1 MTLYRLMD
9 RNTIAAFLFIAII
22 LILYP
27 LYLEIIT
34 PEKIKPPG
42 DNIQTSRRYEVLT
55 ENTTEKIKTE
65 NVETRAG
72 RLYTVY
78 DSPAEEKNITINSN
92 LYQAIIS
99 SIGGGSIVSFRLKHH
114 LLKNDSTVNLI
125 DDKNKR
131 SLYLS
136 FVSIDGDPI
145 VLKKPW
151 ETDTSLRKIDVTE
164 KSETIIFQQKVI
176 YNDQNYLIEKRLTF
190 HPNSYSIDMF
200 LNLSELSD
208 IIHLGNYAVTW
219 SGGLPQTENNPKDEL
234 TWFGGY
240 VYQAGKPYA
249 FEKLSSGI
257 KDDPSYWGK
266 VSGNTDWIAVRSKY
280 FVSALIPEDGTGPV
294 EVNLGKARDNQ
305 NVYSYKAHFQAKE
318 PGSRLSLYLGP
329 LEYKRIKDLGVGLS
343 SIMNFGIAPIRPI
356 SKGVLWLLKFLH
368 QFIPNY
374 GLVLVLFSVFVKILV
389 YPLTKKSYQSTK
401 EMQAIQPLV
410 ADLKEKHKKDPTKLN
425 KATMKLYKEHGVNPL
440 GGCLPLLLQMPLLFA
455 LFQVFRS
462 TIELRNAPFIFWIN
476 DLSGPDIVYNLPFSL
491 PIYGDHI
498 AVLPLIMGI
507 TMFLQQKMMP
517 TQASG
522 QQKFMSYF
530 MTGFF
535 ILLFNNFPSGLNL
548 YYTLFNVFTILQQKY
563 LTPSQQ
569 PAK

>member
-1 MTLYRLMD
+1 MD
-9 RNTIAAFLFIAII
+9 RNTITAFLFIAII

-27 LYLEIIT
+27 LYLEFIT
-34 PEKIKPPG
+34 PEKIKTR
-42 DNIQTSRRYEVLT
+42 DREIQTSSQYEIAT
-55 ENTTEKIKTE
+55 EKTTEKIETE
-65 NVETRAG
+65 NAEEMAG
-72 RLYTVY
+72 DRYAVY
-78 DSPAEEKNITINSN
+78 DPPSEEKNITINSN

-99 SIGGGSIVSFRLKHH
+99 TIGGGSIVSFRLKHH

-125 DDKNKR
+125 DDNNKR
-131 SLYLS
+131 NLYLS
-136 FVSIDGDPI
+136 FVSIDGDLI

-151 ETDTSLRKIDVTE
+151 ETDASLKKIDVTE
-164 KSETIIFQQKVI
+164 KSETIVFQQKVV
-176 YNDQNYLIEKRLTF
+176 YNNQNYLIEKSLTF
-190 HPNSYSIDMF
+190 YPNSYIIDMF

-234 TWFGGY
+234 TYFGGY

-257 KDDPSYWGK
+257 KNDPTYWGK

-280 FVSALIPEDGTGPV
+280 FVSALIPETGTGPV
-294 EVNLGKARDNQ
+294 EVNLRKVNDNQ
-305 NVYSYKAHFQAKE
+305 NVYNYKAHFQANE
-318 PGSRLSLYLGP
+318 PGSKLSLYLGP

-343 SIMNFGIAPIRPI
+343 SMMNFGIAPIRPI

-374 GLVLVLFSVFVKILV
+374 GLVLVLFSILVKILV
-389 YPLTKKSYQSTK
+389 YPLTKKSYKSTK

-410 ADLKEKHKKDPTKLN
+410 AELKEKHKKDPTKLN
-425 KATMKLYKEHGVNPL
+425 KATMALYKEHGVNPL

-462 TIELRNAPFIFWIN
+462 TIELRNAPFVFWIN
-476 DLSGPDIVYNLPFSL
+476 DLSSPDIIYHLPFSL
-491 PIYGDHI
+491 PVYGGHI
-498 AVLPLIMGI
+498 AVLPLIMGV

-548 YYTLFNVFTILQQKY
+548 YYTLFNVFTILQQKF

-569 PAK
+569 PAN

>member
-1 MTLYRLMD
+1 MD

-42 DNIQTSRRYEVLT
+42 DNIQTSSRYEILT
-55 ENTTEKIKTE
+55 ENTTEKIETE
-65 NVETRAG
+65 NAEAMAG
-72 RLYTVY
+72 RRYTVY

-99 SIGGGSIVSFRLKHH
+99 SIGGGSIVSFKLKHH

-131 SLYLS
+131 NLYLS

>member
-1 MTLYRLMD
+1 MAGD
-9 RNTIAAFLFIAII
+9 RYA
-22 LILYP
+22 
-27 LYLEIIT
+27 
-34 PEKIKPPG
+34 
-42 DNIQTSRRYEVLT
+42 
-55 ENTTEKIKTE
+55 
-65 NVETRAG
+65 
-72 RLYTVY
+72 VY
-78 DSPAEEKNITINSN
+78 DPPSEEKNITINSN

-99 SIGGGSIVSFRLKHH
+99 TIGGGSIVSFRLKHN

-125 DDKNKR
+125 DDNNKR
-131 SLYLS
+131 NLYLS
-136 FVSIDGDPI
+136 FVSIDGDLI

-151 ETDTSLRKIDVTE
+151 ETDASLKKIDVTE
-164 KSETIIFQQKVI
+164 KSETIVFQQKVV
-176 YNDQNYLIEKRLTF
+176 YNNQNYLIEKSLTF
-190 HPNSYSIDMF
+190 YPNSYIIDMF

-240 VYQAGKPYA
+240 VYQAGKPYT
-249 FEKLSSGI
+249 FEKLSSEI

-280 FVSALIPEDGTGPV
+280 FVSALIPETGTGPV
-294 EVNLGKARDNQ
+294 EVNLGKAGDNQ
-305 NVYSYKAHFQAKE
+305 NVYNYKAYFQANE
-318 PGSRLSLYLGP
+318 PGSKLSLYLGP

-374 GLVLVLFSVFVKILV
+374 GIVLVLFSVFVKILV

-410 ADLKEKHKKDPTKLN
+410 AGLKEKHKKDPTKLN

-462 TIELRNAPFIFWIN
+462 TIELRNAPFVFWIN
-476 DLSGPDIVYNLPFSL
+476 DLSGPDIVYHLPFSL

>member
-1 MTLYRLMD
+1 MD

-34 PEKIKPPG
+34 PEKIKTPG

-65 NVETRAG
+65 NVETGAG

>member
-1 MTLYRLMD
+1 MD
-9 RNTIAAFLFIAII
+9 RNTITAFLFIAII

-27 LYLEIIT
+27 LYLEFIT
-34 PEKIKPPG
+34 PEKIKTPEG
-42 DNIQTSRRYEVLT
+42 NIQTSSQYEVA
-55 ENTTEKIKTE
+55 TEKITEKIETE
-65 NVETRAG
+65 NAKERVDDRYA
-72 RLYTVY
+72 VY
-78 DSPAEEKNITINSN
+78 DLPAKEKNITINSN

-99 SIGGGSIVSFRLKHH
+99 TIGGGSIVSFRLKHH

-131 SLYLS
+131 NLYLS
-136 FVSIDGDPI
+136 FVSIDGDLI

-151 ETDTSLRKIDVTE
+151 EADVSLKKIDVTE
-164 KSETIIFQQKVI
+164 KSETITFQQKVI
-176 YNDQNYLIEKRLTF
+176 YNNQNYLIEKSLTF
-190 HPNSYSIDMF
+190 YPNSYSIDMF

-208 IIHLGNYAVTW
+208 IIHLGSYAVTW
-219 SGGLPQTENNPKDEL
+219 DGGLPQTENNPKDEL
-234 TWFGGY
+234 TYFGGY
-240 VYQAGKPYA
+240 IYQAGKPYA

-257 KDDPSYWGK
+257 KDDPTYWGK

-280 FVSALIPEDGTGPV
+280 FVSALIPETGTGPV
-294 EVNLGKARDNQ
+294 EVNLGKINDNQ
-305 NVYSYKAHFQAKE
+305 NVYNYKAHFQANE

-329 LEYKRIKDLGVGLS
+329 LEYKRIKDLDVGLS
-343 SIMNFGIAPIRPI
+343 SLMNFGIAPIRPI

-374 GLVLVLFSVFVKILV
+374 GVVLVLFSILIKILV
-389 YPLTKKSYQSTK
+389 YPLTKKSSQSTK
-401 EMQAIQPLV
+401 EMQALQPLV
-410 ADLKEKHKKDPTKLN
+410 AELKEKHKKDPTKLN
-425 KATMKLYKEHGVNPL
+425 KATMALYKEHKVNPL

-462 TIELRNAPFIFWIN
+462 TIELRNAPFVLWIN
-476 DLSGPDIVYNLPFSL
+476 DLSSPDIIYHLPFSL
-491 PIYGDHI
+491 PVYGGHI

-522 QQKFMSYF
+522 QQKLMSYF

-548 YYTLFNVFTILQQKY
+548 YYTLFNVFTILQQKF

>member
-1 MTLYRLMD
+1 MD
-9 RNTIAAFLFIAII
+9 RNTITAFLFIAII

-27 LYLEIIT
+27 LYLEFIT
-34 PEKIKPPG
+34 PEKIKTPDG
-42 DNIQTSRRYEVLT
+42 NIQTSSQYEIAT
-55 ENTTEKIKTE
+55 EKTTEKIETE
-65 NVETRAG
+65 NAKERADD
-72 RLYTVY
+72 RYAVY
-78 DSPAEEKNITINSN
+78 DLPSEEKNITINSN
-92 LYQAIIS
+92 LYQATVS
-99 SIGGGSIVSFRLKHH
+99 TLGGGSIVSFRLKHH

-131 SLYLS
+131 NLYLS
-136 FVSIDGDPI
+136 FVSIDGDLI

-151 ETDTSLRKIDVTE
+151 ETDVSLKKIDVTE
-164 KSETIIFQQKVI
+164 KNETITFQQKVV
-176 YNDQNYLIEKRLTF
+176 YNNQNYLIEKSLTF
-190 HPNSYSIDMF
+190 YPNSYSIDLF

-234 TWFGGY
+234 TYFGGY

-257 KDDPSYWGK
+257 KNDPSYWGK
-266 VSGNTDWIAVRSKY
+266 VSGNTDWVAVRSKY
-280 FVSALIPEDGTGPV
+280 FVSALIPETGTGPV
-294 EVNLGKARDNQ
+294 EVNLGKVNDNQ
-305 NVYSYKAHFQAKE
+305 NVYNYKAHFQANE
-318 PGSRLSLYLGP
+318 PGSRLSLYFGP
-329 LEYKRIKDLGVGLS
+329 LEYKRIKDLDVGLS
-343 SIMNFGIAPIRPI
+343 SLMNFGIAPIRPI

-374 GLVLVLFSVFVKILV
+374 GVVLVLFSILIKILV

-410 ADLKEKHKKDPTKLN
+410 AELKEKHKKDPTKLN
-425 KATMKLYKEHGVNPL
+425 KATMALYKEHGVNPL

-462 TIELRNAPFIFWIN
+462 TIELRNAPFVFWIN
-476 DLSGPDIVYNLPFSL
+476 DLSSPDIIYHLPFSL
-491 PIYGDHI
+491 PVYGGHI
-498 AVLPLIMGI
+498 AVLPLVMGV

-548 YYTLFNVFTILQQKY
+548 YYTLFNVFTILQQKF

>member
-1 MTLYRLMD
+1 MD
-9 RNTIAAFLFIAII
+9 RNTITAFLFIAII

-42 DNIQTSRRYEVLT
+42 GNRQTINQNETVT
-55 ENTTEKIKTE
+55 KKTTEKIETE
-65 NVETRAG
+65 NVEAMASR
-72 RLYTVY
+72 RYTVY
-78 DSPAEEKNITINSN
+78 DFPAEEKNITINSN

-99 SIGGGSIVSFRLKHH
+99 TVGGGSIVSFKLKHH
-114 LLKNDSTVNLI
+114 FLKNDSTVNLI

-131 SLYLS
+131 NLYLS

-145 VLKKPW
+145 VLKKAW

-164 KSETIIFQQKVI
+164 KSETIIFQQKII

-240 VYQAGKPYA
+240 VYQAGKPYT

-280 FVSALIPEDGTGPV
+280 FVSALIPETGTGPV
-294 EVNLGKARDNQ
+294 EVNLGKAGDNQ
-305 NVYSYKAHFQAKE
+305 NVYNYKAYFQANE
-318 PGSRLSLYLGP
+318 PGSKLSLYLGP

-374 GLVLVLFSVFVKILV
+374 GIVLVLFSVFVKILV

-410 ADLKEKHKKDPTKLN
+410 AGLKEKHKKDPTKLN

-462 TIELRNAPFIFWIN
+462 TIELRNAPFVFWIN
-476 DLSGPDIVYNLPFSL
+476 DLSGPDIVYHLPFSL

>member
-1 MTLYRLMD
+1 MD
-9 RNTIAAFLFIAII
+9 RNTITAFLFIAII

-27 LYLEIIT
+27 LYLEFIT
-34 PEKIKPPG
+34 PEKIKTR
-42 DNIQTSRRYEVLT
+42 DREIQTISQYEIA
-55 ENTTEKIKTE
+55 TEKITEKIETE
-65 NVETRAG
+65 NAEEMAG
-72 RLYTVY
+72 DPYAVY
-78 DSPAEEKNITINSN
+78 DPPSEEKNITINSN

-99 SIGGGSIVSFRLKHH
+99 TIGGGSIVSFRLKHH

-125 DDKNKR
+125 DDNNKR
-131 SLYLS
+131 NLYLS
-136 FVSIDGDPI
+136 FVSIDGDLI

-151 ETDTSLRKIDVTE
+151 ETDASLKKIDVTE
-164 KSETIIFQQKVI
+164 KSETIVFQQKVV
-176 YNDQNYLIEKRLTF
+176 YNNQNYLIKKSLTF
-190 HPNSYSIDMF
+190 YPNSYIIDMF

-234 TWFGGY
+234 TYFGGY

-257 KDDPSYWGK
+257 KNDPTYWGK

-280 FVSALIPEDGTGPV
+280 FVSALIPETGTGPV
-294 EVNLGKARDNQ
+294 EVNLGKVNDNQ
-305 NVYSYKAHFQAKE
+305 NVYNYKAHFQANE

-343 SIMNFGIAPIRPI
+343 SMMNFGIAPIRPI

-374 GLVLVLFSVFVKILV
+374 GLVLVLFSILVKILV
-389 YPLTKKSYQSTK
+389 YPLTKKSYKSTK

-410 ADLKEKHKKDPTKLN
+410 AELKEKHKKDPTKLN
-425 KATMKLYKEHGVNPL
+425 KATMALYKEHGVNPL

-462 TIELRNAPFIFWIN
+462 TIELRNAPFVFWIN
-476 DLSGPDIVYNLPFSL
+476 DLSSPDIIYHLPFSL
-491 PIYGDHI
+491 PVYGGHI
-498 AVLPLIMGI
+498 AVLPLIMGV

-548 YYTLFNVFTILQQKY
+548 YYTLFNVFTILQQKF

-569 PAK
+569 PAN

>member
-1 MTLYRLMD
+1 MD
-9 RNTIAAFLFIAII
+9 RNTITAFLFIAII

-27 LYLEIIT
+27 LYLEFIT
-34 PEKIKPPG
+34 PEKIKTRDG
-42 DNIQTSRRYEVLT
+42 EIQTISQYEIA
-55 ENTTEKIKTE
+55 TEKITEKIETE
-65 NVETRAG
+65 NAEEMAG
-72 RLYTVY
+72 DRYAVY
-78 DSPAEEKNITINSN
+78 DPPSEEKNITINSN

-99 SIGGGSIVSFRLKHH
+99 TIGGGSIVSFRLKHH

-125 DDKNKR
+125 DDNNKR
-131 SLYLS
+131 NLYLS
-136 FVSIDGDPI
+136 FVSIDGDLI

-151 ETDTSLRKIDVTE
+151 ETDASLKKIDVTE
-164 KSETIIFQQKVI
+164 KSETIVFQQKVV
-176 YNDQNYLIEKRLTF
+176 YNNQNYLIEKSLTF
-190 HPNSYSIDMF
+190 YPNSYIIDMF

-234 TWFGGY
+234 TYFGGY

-257 KDDPSYWGK
+257 KDDPTYWGK

-280 FVSALIPEDGTGPV
+280 FVSALIPETGTGPV
-294 EVNLGKARDNQ
+294 EVNLGKVNDNQ
-305 NVYSYKAHFQAKE
+305 NVYNYKAHFQANE

-343 SIMNFGIAPIRPI
+343 SMMNFGIAPIRPI

-374 GLVLVLFSVFVKILV
+374 GLVLVLFSILVKILV
-389 YPLTKKSYQSTK
+389 YPLTKKSYKSTK

-410 ADLKEKHKKDPTKLN
+410 AELKEKHKKDPTKLN
-425 KATMKLYKEHGVNPL
+425 KATMALYKEHGVNPL

-462 TIELRNAPFIFWIN
+462 TIELRNAPFVFWIN
-476 DLSGPDIVYNLPFSL
+476 DLSSPDIIYHLPFSL
-491 PIYGDHI
+491 PVYGGHI

-548 YYTLFNVFTILQQKY
+548 YYTLFNVFTILQQKF

-569 PAK
+569 PAN

>member
-1 MTLYRLMD
+1 MD

-280 FVSALIPEDGTGPV
+280 FVSALIPEEGTGPV

>member
-1 MTLYRLMD
+1 MD
-9 RNTIAAFLFIAII
+9 RNTITAFLFIAII

-42 DNIQTSRRYEVLT
+42 GNRQTINQNETVT
-55 ENTTEKIKTE
+55 KKTTEKIETE
-65 NVETRAG
+65 NVEAMASLR
-72 RLYTVY
+72 YTVY
-78 DSPAEEKNITINSN
+78 DLPAEEKNITINSN

-99 SIGGGSIVSFRLKHH
+99 TVGGGSIVSFKLKHH
-114 LLKNDSTVNLI
+114 FLKNDSTVNLI

-131 SLYLS
+131 NLYLS

-145 VLKKPW
+145 VLKKAW

-249 FEKLSSGI
+249 FEKLSSEI
-257 KDDPSYWGK
+257 KGDPSYWGK

-280 FVSALIPEDGTGPV
+280 FVSALIPETGTGPV
-294 EVNLGKARDNQ
+294 EVNLGKVGDNQ
-305 NVYSYKAHFQAKE
+305 NVYNYKAHFQANE

-374 GLVLVLFSVFVKILV
+374 GIVLVLFSVFVKILV

-410 ADLKEKHKKDPTKLN
+410 AGLKEKHKKDPTKLN

-462 TIELRNAPFIFWIN
+462 TIELRNAPFVFWIN
-476 DLSGPDIVYNLPFSL
+476 DLSGPDIVYHLPFSL

>member
-1 MTLYRLMD
+1 MD

-65 NVETRAG
+65 NVEAGAG

-257 KDDPSYWGK
+257 KDDPSYWGR

-280 FVSALIPEDGTGPV
+280 FVSALIPETGTGPV
-294 EVNLGKARDNQ
+294 EVNLGKASDNQ
-305 NVYSYKAHFQAKE
+305 NVYNYKAHFQANE

-329 LEYKRIKDLGVGLS
+329 LEYKRIKDLDVGLS

-410 ADLKEKHKKDPTKLN
+410 AELKEKHKKDPTKLN

-462 TIELRNAPFIFWIN
+462 TIELRNAPFVFWIN
-476 DLSGPDIVYNLPFSL
+476 DLSSPDIVYNLPFSL

-569 PAK
+569 PPK

>member
-1 MTLYRLMD
+1 MD
-9 RNTIAAFLFIAII
+9 RNTITAFLFIAII

-27 LYLEIIT
+27 LYLEFIT
-34 PEKIKPPG
+34 PEKIKTRDG
-42 DNIQTSRRYEVLT
+42 EIQTSSQYEIA
-55 ENTTEKIKTE
+55 TEKITEKIETE
-65 NVETRAG
+65 NAEEMAG
-72 RLYTVY
+72 DRYAVY
-78 DSPAEEKNITINSN
+78 DPPSEEKNITINSN

-99 SIGGGSIVSFRLKHH
+99 TIGGGSIVSFRLKHH

-125 DDKNKR
+125 DDNNKR
-131 SLYLS
+131 NLYLS
-136 FVSIDGDPI
+136 FVSIDGDLI

-151 ETDTSLRKIDVTE
+151 ETDASLKKIDVTE
-164 KSETIIFQQKVI
+164 KSETIVFQQKVV
-176 YNDQNYLIEKRLTF
+176 YNNQNYLIEKSLTF
-190 HPNSYSIDMF
+190 YPNSYIIDMF

-234 TWFGGY
+234 TYFGGY

-257 KDDPSYWGK
+257 KDDPTYWGK

-280 FVSALIPEDGTGPV
+280 FVSALIPETGTGPV
-294 EVNLGKARDNQ
+294 EVNLGKVNDNQ
-305 NVYSYKAHFQAKE
+305 NVYNYKAHFQANE

-343 SIMNFGIAPIRPI
+343 SMMNFGIAPIRPI

-374 GLVLVLFSVFVKILV
+374 GLVLVLFSILVKILV
-389 YPLTKKSYQSTK
+389 YPLTKKSYKSTK

-410 ADLKEKHKKDPTKLN
+410 AELKEKHKKDPTKLN
-425 KATMKLYKEHGVNPL
+425 KATMALYKEHGVNPL

-462 TIELRNAPFIFWIN
+462 TIELRNAPFVFWIN
-476 DLSGPDIVYNLPFSL
+476 DLSSPDIIYHLPFSL
-491 PIYGDHI
+491 PVYGGHI
-498 AVLPLIMGI
+498 AVLPLIMGV

-548 YYTLFNVFTILQQKY
+548 YYTLFNVFTILQQKF

-569 PAK
+569 PAN

>member
-1 MTLYRLMD
+1 MD
-9 RNTIAAFLFIAII
+9 RNTITAFLFIAII

-27 LYLEIIT
+27 LYLEFIT
-34 PEKIKPPG
+34 PEKIKTPDG
-42 DNIQTSRRYEVLT
+42 NIQTGSQYEIAT
-55 ENTTEKIKTE
+55 EKTTEKTE
-65 NVETRAG
+65 TEHAEERADD
-72 RLYTVY
+72 RYAVY
-78 DSPAEEKNITINSN
+78 DFPAEEKNITINSN
-92 LYQAIIS
+92 LYQATIS
-99 SIGGGSIVSFRLKHH
+99 TIGGGSIVSFRLKHH

-131 SLYLS
+131 NLYLS
-136 FVSIDGDPI
+136 FVSIDGDLI

-151 ETDTSLRKIDVTE
+151 ETDATLRKIDVTE
-164 KSETIIFQQKVI
+164 KSETIVFQQKVL
-176 YNDQNYLIEKRLTF
+176 YNNQNYLIEKRLTF

-234 TWFGGY
+234 TYFGGY
-240 VYQAGKPYA
+240 IYQAGKPYA

-280 FVSALIPEDGTGPV
+280 FVSALIPETGTGPV
-294 EVNLGKARDNQ
+294 EVNLGKANDNQ
-305 NVYSYKAHFQAKE
+305 NIYNYKAHFQAND
-318 PGSRLSLYLGP
+318 PGSKLSLYLGP

-374 GLVLVLFSVFVKILV
+374 GVVLVLFSILIKTLV

-410 ADLKEKHKKDPTKLN
+410 AELKEKHKKDPTKLN
-425 KATMKLYKEHGVNPL
+425 KATMALYKKHGVNPL

-462 TIELRNAPFIFWIN
+462 TIELRNAPFVFWIN
-476 DLSGPDIVYNLPFSL
+476 DLSSPDIIYHLPFSL
-491 PIYGDHI
+491 PVYGGHI
-498 AVLPLIMGI
+498 AVLPLVMGV

-548 YYTLFNVFTILQQKY
+548 YYTLFNVFTILQQKF
-563 LTPSQQ
+563 LTPPQQ
-569 PAK
+569 PTK

>member
-1 MTLYRLMD
+1 MD
-9 RNTIAAFLFIAII
+9 RNTITAFLFIAII

-27 LYLEIIT
+27 LYLEFIT
-34 PEKIKPPG
+34 PEKIKTRDG
-42 DNIQTSRRYEVLT
+42 EIQTISQYEIA
-55 ENTTEKIKTE
+55 TEKIETE
-65 NVETRAG
+65 NAEEVAG
-72 RLYTVY
+72 DPYAVY
-78 DSPAEEKNITINSN
+78 DPPSEEKNITINSN

-99 SIGGGSIVSFRLKHH
+99 TIGGGSIVSFRLKHH

-125 DDKNKR
+125 DDNNKR
-131 SLYLS
+131 NLYLS
-136 FVSIDGDPI
+136 FVSIDGDLI

-151 ETDTSLRKIDVTE
+151 ETDASLKKIDVTE
-164 KSETIIFQQKVI
+164 KSETIVFQQKVV
-176 YNDQNYLIEKRLTF
+176 YNNQNYLIEKSLTF
-190 HPNSYSIDMF
+190 YPNSYIIDMF

-234 TWFGGY
+234 TYFGGY

-257 KDDPSYWGK
+257 KNDPTYWGK

-280 FVSALIPEDGTGPV
+280 FVSALIPETGTGPV
-294 EVNLGKARDNQ
+294 EVNLGKVNDNQ
-305 NVYSYKAHFQAKE
+305 NVYNYKAHFQANE

-343 SIMNFGIAPIRPI
+343 SMMNFGIAPIRPI

-374 GLVLVLFSVFVKILV
+374 GLVLVLFSILVKILV
-389 YPLTKKSYQSTK
+389 YPLTKKSYKSTK

-410 ADLKEKHKKDPTKLN
+410 AELKEKHKKDPTKLN
-425 KATMKLYKEHGVNPL
+425 KATMALYKEHGVNPL

-462 TIELRNAPFIFWIN
+462 TIELRNAPFVFWIN
-476 DLSGPDIVYNLPFSL
+476 DLSSPDIIYHLPFSL
-491 PIYGDHI
+491 PVYGGHI

-548 YYTLFNVFTILQQKY
+548 YYTLFNVFTILQQKF

-569 PAK
+569 PAN

>member
-1 MTLYRLMD
+1 MD
-9 RNTIAAFLFIAII
+9 RNTITAFLFIAII

-27 LYLEIIT
+27 LYLEFIT
-34 PEKIKPPG
+34 PEKIKTR
-42 DNIQTSRRYEVLT
+42 DREIQTINQYEIA
-55 ENTTEKIKTE
+55 TEKITEKTE
-65 NVETRAG
+65 TENAEEMAG
-72 RLYTVY
+72 DPYAVY
-78 DSPAEEKNITINSN
+78 DPPSEEKNITINSN
-92 LYQAIIS
+92 LYQALIS
-99 SIGGGSIVSFRLKHH
+99 NIGGGSIVSFRLKHH

-125 DDKNKR
+125 DDNNKR
-131 SLYLS
+131 NLYLS
-136 FVSIDGDPI
+136 FVSIDGDLI

-151 ETDTSLRKIDVTE
+151 ETDASLKKIDVTE
-164 KSETIIFQQKVI
+164 KSETIVFQQKVV
-176 YNDQNYLIEKRLTF
+176 YNNQNYLIKKSLTF
-190 HPNSYSIDMF
+190 YPNSYIIDMF

-234 TWFGGY
+234 TYFGGY

-257 KDDPSYWGK
+257 KDDPTYWGK

-280 FVSALIPEDGTGPV
+280 FVSALIPETGTGPV
-294 EVNLGKARDNQ
+294 EVNLGKVNDNQ
-305 NVYSYKAHFQAKE
+305 NVYNYKAHFQANE

-343 SIMNFGIAPIRPI
+343 SMMNFGIAPIRPI

-374 GLVLVLFSVFVKILV
+374 GLVLVLFSILVKILV
-389 YPLTKKSYQSTK
+389 YPLTKKSYKSTK

-410 ADLKEKHKKDPTKLN
+410 AELKEKHKKDPTKLN
-425 KATMKLYKEHGVNPL
+425 KATMALYKEHKVNPL

-462 TIELRNAPFIFWIN
+462 TIELRNAPFVLWIN
-476 DLSGPDIVYNLPFSL
+476 DLSSPDIIYHLPFSL
-491 PIYGDHI
+491 PVYGGHI

-548 YYTLFNVFTILQQKY
+548 YYTLFNVFTILQQKF

>member
-1 MTLYRLMD
+1 MD

-34 PEKIKPPG
+34 PEKIKTRDG
-42 DNIQTSRRYEVLT
+42 EIQTSSQYEIAT
-55 ENTTEKIKTE
+55 EKTTEKIETE
-65 NVETRAG
+65 NAEEMAG
-72 RLYTVY
+72 DRYTVY
-78 DSPAEEKNITINSN
+78 DPPAEEKNITINSN

-99 SIGGGSIVSFRLKHH
+99 SIGGGSIVSFKLKHH

-131 SLYLS
+131 NLYLS

-151 ETDTSLRKIDVTE
+151 ETDASLRTIDVTE
-164 KSETIIFQQKVI
+164 KSETIMFQQKVI

-280 FVSALIPEDGTGPV
+280 FVSALIPETGTGPV

-305 NVYSYKAHFQAKE
+305 NVYNYKAHFQANE

-329 LEYKRIKDLGVGLS
+329 LEYKRIKDLDVGLS

-462 TIELRNAPFIFWIN
+462 TIELRNAPFVFWIN

>member
-1 MTLYRLMD
+1 MD
-9 RNTIAAFLFIAII
+9 RNTITAFLFIAII

-34 PEKIKPPG
+34 PEKIEPPG
-42 DNIQTSRRYEVLT
+42 GNIQTINQNETVT
-55 ENTTEKIKTE
+55 KKTTEKIETE
-65 NVETRAG
+65 NVETMDSR
-72 RLYTVY
+72 RYTVY

-99 SIGGGSIVSFRLKHH
+99 SIGGGSIVSFKLKHH

-125 DDKNKR
+125 YDKNKR
-131 SLYLS
+131 NLYLS

-151 ETDTSLRKIDVTE
+151 ETDASLRKIDVTE

-200 LNLSELSD
+200 LDLSELSD

-280 FVSALIPEDGTGPV
+280 FVSALIPETGTGPV
-294 EVNLGKARDNQ
+294 EVNLGKAGDNQ
-305 NVYSYKAHFQAKE
+305 NVYNYKAHFQANE

-329 LEYKRIKDLGVGLS
+329 LEYKRIKDLDVGLS

-410 ADLKEKHKKDPTKLN
+410 AELKDKHKKDPTKLN

-462 TIELRNAPFIFWIN
+462 TIELRNAPFVFWIN
-476 DLSGPDIVYNLPFSL
+476 DLSGPDIVYHLPFSL

-507 TMFLQQKMMP
+507 TMFLQQKNDAN
-517 TQASG
+517 TG
-522 QQKFMSYF
+522 LWTTEVYGLLYDRVLYF
-530 MTGFF
+530 AF
-535 ILLFNNFPSGLNL
+535 
-548 YYTLFNVFTILQQKY
+548 
-563 LTPSQQ
+563 
-569 PAK
+569 

>member
-1 MTLYRLMD
+1 MD

-42 DNIQTSRRYEVLT
+42 DNIQTSSRYEILT
-55 ENTTEKIKTE
+55 ENTTEKIETE
-65 NVETRAG
+65 NAEAMAG
-72 RLYTVY
+72 RRYTVY

-151 ETDTSLRKIDVTE
+151 ETDASLRKIDVTE

-280 FVSALIPEDGTGPV
+280 FVSALIPETGTGPV
-294 EVNLGKARDNQ
+294 EINLGKASDNQ
-305 NVYSYKAHFQAKE
+305 NVYNYKAHFQANE

-329 LEYKRIKDLGVGLS
+329 LEYKRIKDLDVGLS

-569 PAK
+569 PPK

>member
-1 MTLYRLMD
+1 MD
-9 RNTIAAFLFIAII
+9 RNTITAFLFIAII

-27 LYLEIIT
+27 LYLEFIT
-34 PEKIKPPG
+34 PEKIKTPEG
-42 DNIQTSRRYEVLT
+42 NIQTSSQYEVA
-55 ENTTEKIKTE
+55 TEKITEKIETE
-65 NVETRAG
+65 NAKERVDDRYA
-72 RLYTVY
+72 VY
-78 DSPAEEKNITINSN
+78 DLPAKEKNITINSN

-99 SIGGGSIVSFRLKHH
+99 TIGGGSIVSFRLKHH

-131 SLYLS
+131 NLYLS
-136 FVSIDGDPI
+136 FVSIDGDLI

-151 ETDTSLRKIDVTE
+151 EADVSLKKIDVTE
-164 KSETIIFQQKVI
+164 KSETITFQQKVI
-176 YNDQNYLIEKRLTF
+176 YNNQNYLIEKSLTF
-190 HPNSYSIDMF
+190 YPNSYSIDMF

-208 IIHLGNYAVTW
+208 IIHLGSYAVTW
-219 SGGLPQTENNPKDEL
+219 DGGLPQTENNPKDEL
-234 TWFGGY
+234 TYFGGY
-240 VYQAGKPYA
+240 IYQAGKPYA

-257 KDDPSYWGK
+257 KNDPSYWGK
-266 VSGNTDWIAVRSKY
+266 VSGNTDWVAVRSKY
-280 FVSALIPEDGTGPV
+280 FVSALIPETGTGPV
-294 EVNLGKARDNQ
+294 EVNLGKVNDNQ
-305 NVYSYKAHFQAKE
+305 NVYNYKAHFQANE

-329 LEYKRIKDLGVGLS
+329 LEYKRIKDLDVGLS
-343 SIMNFGIAPIRPI
+343 SLMNFGIAPIRPI

-374 GLVLVLFSVFVKILV
+374 GVVLVLFSILIKILV

-410 ADLKEKHKKDPTKLN
+410 AELKEKHKKDPTKLN
-425 KATMKLYKEHGVNPL
+425 KATMALYKEHKVNPL

-462 TIELRNAPFIFWIN
+462 TIELRNAPFVLWIN
-476 DLSGPDIVYNLPFSL
+476 DLSSPDIIYHLPFSL
-491 PIYGDHI
+491 PVYGGHI

-522 QQKFMSYF
+522 QQKLMSYF

-548 YYTLFNVFTILQQKY
+548 YYTLFNVFTILQQKF

>member
-1 MTLYRLMD
+1 MD
-9 RNTIAAFLFIAII
+9 RNTITAFLFIAII

-27 LYLEIIT
+27 LYLEFIT
-34 PEKIKPPG
+34 PEKIKTPEG
-42 DNIQTSRRYEVLT
+42 NIQTSSQYEIA
-55 ENTTEKIKTE
+55 TEKITEKIETE
-65 NVETRAG
+65 NAKERVDDRYA
-72 RLYTVY
+72 VY
-78 DSPAEEKNITINSN
+78 DLPAKEKNITINSN

-99 SIGGGSIVSFRLKHH
+99 TIGGGSIVSFRLKHH

-131 SLYLS
+131 NLYLS
-136 FVSIDGDPI
+136 FVSIDGDLI

-151 ETDTSLRKIDVTE
+151 EADVSLKKIDVTE
-164 KSETIIFQQKVI
+164 KSETITFQQKVI
-176 YNDQNYLIEKRLTF
+176 YNNQNYLIEKSLTF
-190 HPNSYSIDMF
+190 YPNSYSIDMF

-208 IIHLGNYAVTW
+208 IIHLGSYAVTW
-219 SGGLPQTENNPKDEL
+219 DGGLPQTENNPKDEL
-234 TWFGGY
+234 TYFGGY
-240 VYQAGKPYA
+240 IYQAGKPYA

-257 KDDPSYWGK
+257 KNDPSYWGK
-266 VSGNTDWIAVRSKY
+266 VSGNTDWVAVRSKY
-280 FVSALIPEDGTGPV
+280 FVSALIPETGTGPV
-294 EVNLGKARDNQ
+294 EVNLGKVNDNQ
-305 NVYSYKAHFQAKE
+305 NVYNYKAHFQANE

-329 LEYKRIKDLGVGLS
+329 LEYKRIKDLDVGLS
-343 SIMNFGIAPIRPI
+343 SLMNFGIAPIRPI

-374 GLVLVLFSVFVKILV
+374 GVVLVLFSILIKILV

-410 ADLKEKHKKDPTKLN
+410 AELKEKHKKDPTKLN
-425 KATMKLYKEHGVNPL
+425 KATMALYKEHKVNPL

-462 TIELRNAPFIFWIN
+462 TIELRNAPFVLWIN
-476 DLSGPDIVYNLPFSL
+476 DLSSPDIIYHLPFSL
-491 PIYGDHI
+491 PVYGGHI

-522 QQKFMSYF
+522 QQKLMSYF

-548 YYTLFNVFTILQQKY
+548 YYTLFNVFTILQQKF

>member
-1 MTLYRLMD
+1 MD

-257 KDDPSYWGK
+257 KDDPSYWGR

-329 LEYKRIKDLGVGLS
+329 LEYKRIKDLDVGLS

-410 ADLKEKHKKDPTKLN
+410 AELKEKHKKDPTKLN

-462 TIELRNAPFIFWIN
+462 TIELRNAPFVFWIN

-569 PAK
+569 PPK

>member
-1 MTLYRLMD
+1 MD
-9 RNTIAAFLFIAII
+9 RNTITAFLFIAII

-34 PEKIKPPG
+34 PEKIEPPG
-42 DNIQTSRRYEVLT
+42 GNIQTINQNETVT
-55 ENTTEKIKTE
+55 KKTTEKIETE
-65 NVETRAG
+65 NVETMDSR
-72 RLYTVY
+72 RYTVY

-99 SIGGGSIVSFRLKHH
+99 SIGGGSIVSFKLKHH

-125 DDKNKR
+125 YDKNKR
-131 SLYLS
+131 NLYLS

-151 ETDTSLRKIDVTE
+151 ETDASLRKIDVTE

-234 TWFGGY
+234 TYFGGY

-257 KDDPSYWGK
+257 KNDPTYWGK

-280 FVSALIPEDGTGPV
+280 FVSALIPETGTGPV
-294 EVNLGKARDNQ
+294 EVNLRKVNDNQ
-305 NVYSYKAHFQAKE
+305 NVYNYKAHFQANE
-318 PGSRLSLYLGP
+318 PGSKLSLYLGP
-329 LEYKRIKDLGVGLS
+329 LEYKRIKDLDVGLS
-343 SIMNFGIAPIRPI
+343 SMMNFGIAPIRPI

-374 GLVLVLFSVFVKILV
+374 GLVLVLFSILVKILV
-389 YPLTKKSYQSTK
+389 YPLTKKSYKSTK

-410 ADLKEKHKKDPTKLN
+410 AELKEKHKKDPTKLN
-425 KATMKLYKEHGVNPL
+425 KATMALYKEHGVNPL

-462 TIELRNAPFIFWIN
+462 TIELRNAPFVFWIN
-476 DLSGPDIVYNLPFSL
+476 DLSSPDIIYHLPFSL
-491 PIYGDHI
+491 PVYGGHI

-548 YYTLFNVFTILQQKY
+548 YYTLFNVFTILQQKF

-569 PAK
+569 PAN

>member
-1 MTLYRLMD
+1 MD
-9 RNTIAAFLFIAII
+9 RNTITAFLFIAVI

-27 LYLEIIT
+27 LYLEFIT
-34 PEKIKPPG
+34 PEKIKIR
-42 DNIQTSRRYEVLT
+42 DREIQTISQYEIA
-55 ENTTEKIKTE
+55 TEKITEKIETE
-65 NVETRAG
+65 NAEEMAG
-72 RLYTVY
+72 DPYAVY
-78 DSPAEEKNITINSN
+78 DPPSEEKNITINSN
-92 LYQAIIS
+92 LYQALIS
-99 SIGGGSIVSFRLKHH
+99 NIGGGSIVSFRLKHH

-125 DDKNKR
+125 DDNNKR
-131 SLYLS
+131 NLYLS
-136 FVSIDGDPI
+136 FVSIDGDLI

-151 ETDTSLRKIDVTE
+151 ETDASLKKIDVTE
-164 KSETIIFQQKVI
+164 KSETIVFQQKVV
-176 YNDQNYLIEKRLTF
+176 YNNQNYLIKKSLTF
-190 HPNSYSIDMF
+190 YPNSYIIDMF

-234 TWFGGY
+234 TYFGGY

-257 KDDPSYWGK
+257 KNDPTYWGK

-280 FVSALIPEDGTGPV
+280 FVSALIPETGTGPV
-294 EVNLGKARDNQ
+294 EVNLGKVNDNQ
-305 NVYSYKAHFQAKE
+305 NVYNYKAHFQANE

-343 SIMNFGIAPIRPI
+343 SMMNFGIAPIRPI

-374 GLVLVLFSVFVKILV
+374 GLVLVLFSILVKILV
-389 YPLTKKSYQSTK
+389 YPLTKKSYKSTK

-410 ADLKEKHKKDPTKLN
+410 AELKEKHKKDPTKLN
-425 KATMKLYKEHGVNPL
+425 KATMALYKEHGVNPL

-462 TIELRNAPFIFWIN
+462 TIELRNAPFVFWIN
-476 DLSGPDIVYNLPFSL
+476 DLSSPDIIYHLPFSL
-491 PIYGDHI
+491 PVYGGHI

-522 QQKFMSYF
+522 QQKLMSYF

-548 YYTLFNVFTILQQKY
+548 YYTLFNVFTILQQKF

-569 PAK
+569 PAN

>member
-1 MTLYRLMD
+1 MD

-34 PEKIKPPG
+34 PEKIKTPG

-65 NVETRAG
+65 NVEARAG

-294 EVNLGKARDNQ
+294 EVNLGKLRDNQ

-329 LEYKRIKDLGVGLS
+329 LEYKRIKDLDVGLS

-410 ADLKEKHKKDPTKLN
+410 AELKEKHKKDPTKLN

-462 TIELRNAPFIFWIN
+462 TIELRNAPFVFWIN

-522 QQKFMSYF
+522 QQKFMAYF

>member
-1 MTLYRLMD
+1 MD

>member
-1 MTLYRLMD
+1 MD
-9 RNTIAAFLFIAII
+9 RNTITAFLFIAII

-27 LYLEIIT
+27 LYLEFIT
-34 PEKIKPPG
+34 PEKIKTPDG
-42 DNIQTSRRYEVLT
+42 NIQTSSQYEIAT
-55 ENTTEKIKTE
+55 EKTTEKIETE
-65 NVETRAG
+65 NAKERADD
-72 RLYTVY
+72 RYAVY
-78 DSPAEEKNITINSN
+78 DLPSEEKNITINSN
-92 LYQAIIS
+92 LYQATVS
-99 SIGGGSIVSFRLKHH
+99 TLGGGSIVSFRLKHH

-131 SLYLS
+131 NLYLS
-136 FVSIDGDPI
+136 FVSIDGDLI

-151 ETDTSLRKIDVTE
+151 ETDVSLKKIDVTE
-164 KSETIIFQQKVI
+164 KSETITFQQKVI
-176 YNDQNYLIEKRLTF
+176 YNNQNYLIEKSLTF
-190 HPNSYSIDMF
+190 YPNSYSIDLF

-234 TWFGGY
+234 TYFGGY

-257 KDDPSYWGK
+257 KNDPSYWGK
-266 VSGNTDWIAVRSKY
+266 VSGNTDWVAVRSKY
-280 FVSALIPEDGTGPV
+280 FVSALIPETGTGPV
-294 EVNLGKARDNQ
+294 EVNLGKVNDNQ
-305 NVYSYKAHFQAKE
+305 NVYNYKAHFQANE

-329 LEYKRIKDLGVGLS
+329 LEYKRIKDLDVGLS
-343 SIMNFGIAPIRPI
+343 SLMNFGIAPIRPI

-374 GLVLVLFSVFVKILV
+374 GVVLVLFSVLIKILV

-410 ADLKEKHKKDPTKLN
+410 AELKEKHKKDPTKLN
-425 KATMKLYKEHGVNPL
+425 KATMALYKEHGVNPL

-462 TIELRNAPFIFWIN
+462 TIELRNAPFVFWIN
-476 DLSGPDIVYNLPFSL
+476 DLSSPDIIYHLPFSL
-491 PIYGDHI
+491 PVYGGHI
-498 AVLPLIMGI
+498 AVLPLVMGV

-548 YYTLFNVFTILQQKY
+548 YYTLFNVFTILQQKF

>member
-1 MTLYRLMD
+1 MD

-280 FVSALIPEDGTGPV
+280 FVSALIPETGTGPV

>member
-1 MTLYRLMD
+1 MD
-9 RNTIAAFLFIAII
+9 RNTITAFLFIAII

-27 LYLEIIT
+27 LYLEFIT
-34 PEKIKPPG
+34 PEKIKTRDG
-42 DNIQTSRRYEVLT
+42 ELQTSSQYEIATEKTTEKTET
-55 ENTTEKIKTE
+55 ENTEE
-65 NVETRAG
+65 MAG
-72 RLYTVY
+72 DRYAVY
-78 DSPAEEKNITINSN
+78 DFPAEEKNITINSN

-99 SIGGGSIVSFRLKHH
+99 TVGGGSIVSFKLKHH
-114 LLKNDSTVNLI
+114 FLNNDSTVNLI

-145 VLKKPW
+145 VLKKAW

-219 SGGLPQTENNPKDEL
+219 NGGLPQTENNPKDEL

-240 VYQAGKPYA
+240 VYQAGKPYT

-280 FVSALIPEDGTGPV
+280 FVSALIPETGTGPV
-294 EVNLGKARDNQ
+294 EVNLGKANDNQ
-305 NVYSYKAHFQAKE
+305 NVYNYKAHFQANE

-343 SIMNFGIAPIRPI
+343 SMMNFGIAPIRPI

-374 GLVLVLFSVFVKILV
+374 GIVLVLFSVFVKILV

-410 ADLKEKHKKDPTKLN
+410 AGLKEKHKKDPTKLN

-462 TIELRNAPFIFWIN
+462 TIELRNAPFVFWIN
-476 DLSGPDIVYNLPFSL
+476 DLSGPDIVYHLPFSL

>member
-1 MTLYRLMD
+1 MD

-34 PEKIKPPG
+34 PEKIKTPG

-65 NVETRAG
+65 NVETGAG

-257 KDDPSYWGK
+257 KDDPSYWGR

>member
-1 MTLYRLMD
+1 MD

-55 ENTTEKIKTE
+55 ENTTEKIETE
-65 NVETRAG
+65 NAEAMAG
-72 RLYTVY
+72 RRYTVY

>member
-1 MTLYRLMD
+1 MD
-9 RNTIAAFLFIAII
+9 RNTITAFLFIAII

-42 DNIQTSRRYEVLT
+42 GNRQTINQNETVT
-55 ENTTEKIKTE
+55 KKTTEKIETE
-65 NVETRAG
+65 NVEAMASR
-72 RLYTVY
+72 RYTVY
-78 DSPAEEKNITINSN
+78 DFPAEEKNITINSN

-99 SIGGGSIVSFRLKHH
+99 TVGGGSIVSFKLKQHF
-114 LLKNDSTVNLI
+114 LKNDSTVNLI

-131 SLYLS
+131 NLYLS

-145 VLKKPW
+145 VLKKAW

-234 TWFGGY
+234 TYFGGY

-257 KDDPSYWGK
+257 KDDPTYWGK
-266 VSGNTDWIAVRSKY
+266 VSGNTDWVAVRSKY
-280 FVSALIPEDGTGPV
+280 FVSALIPETGTGPV
-294 EVNLGKARDNQ
+294 EVNLGKVNDNQ
-305 NVYSYKAHFQAKE
+305 NVYNYKAHFQANE

-343 SIMNFGIAPIRPI
+343 SMMNFGIAPIRPI

-374 GLVLVLFSVFVKILV
+374 GVVLVLFSILVKTLV

-410 ADLKEKHKKDPTKLN
+410 AELKEKHKKDPTKLN
-425 KATMKLYKEHGVNPL
+425 KATMALYKEHGVNPL

-462 TIELRNAPFIFWIN
+462 TIELRNAPFVFWIN
-476 DLSGPDIVYNLPFSL
+476 DLSGPDIVYHLPFSL
-491 PIYGDHI
+491 PVYGGHV
-498 AVLPLIMGI
+498 AVLPLIMGV

-548 YYTLFNVFTILQQKY
+548 YYTLFNVFTILQQKF
-563 LTPSQQ
+563 LTPPQQ

>member
-1 MTLYRLMD
+1 MD

-329 LEYKRIKDLGVGLS
+329 LEYKRIKDLDVGLS

-462 TIELRNAPFIFWIN
+462 TIELRNAPFIFWID

>member
-1 MTLYRLMD
+1 MD

-65 NVETRAG
+65 NVEAGAG

-200 LNLSELSD
+200 LDLSELSD

-374 GLVLVLFSVFVKILV
+374 GLVLVLFSIFVKILV

>member
-1 MTLYRLMD
+1 MD
-9 RNTIAAFLFIAII
+9 RNTITAFLFIAII

-27 LYLEIIT
+27 LYLEFIT
-34 PEKIKPPG
+34 PEKIKTRDG
-42 DNIQTSRRYEVLT
+42 EIQTSSQYEIA
-55 ENTTEKIKTE
+55 TEKITEKIETE
-65 NVETRAG
+65 NAEEMAG
-72 RLYTVY
+72 DRYAVY
-78 DSPAEEKNITINSN
+78 DPPSEEKNITINSN

-99 SIGGGSIVSFRLKHH
+99 NIGGGSILSFRLKHH

-125 DDKNKR
+125 DDNNKR
-131 SLYLS
+131 NLYLS
-136 FVSIDGDPI
+136 FVSIDGDLI

-151 ETDTSLRKIDVTE
+151 ETDASLKKIDVTE
-164 KSETIIFQQKVI
+164 KSETIVFQQKVV
-176 YNDQNYLIEKRLTF
+176 YNNQNYLIEKSLTF
-190 HPNSYSIDMF
+190 YPNSYIIDMF

-234 TWFGGY
+234 TYFGGY

-257 KDDPSYWGK
+257 KNDPTYWGK

-280 FVSALIPEDGTGPV
+280 FVSALIPETGTGPV
-294 EVNLGKARDNQ
+294 EVNLGKVNDNQ
-305 NVYSYKAHFQAKE
+305 NVYNYKAHFQANE
-318 PGSRLSLYLGP
+318 PGSKLSLYLGP

-343 SIMNFGIAPIRPI
+343 SMMNFGIAPIRPI

-374 GLVLVLFSVFVKILV
+374 GLVLVLFSILVKILV
-389 YPLTKKSYQSTK
+389 YPLTKKSYKSTK

-410 ADLKEKHKKDPTKLN
+410 AELKEKHKKDPTKLN
-425 KATMKLYKEHGVNPL
+425 KATMALYKEHGVNPL

-462 TIELRNAPFIFWIN
+462 TIELRNAPFVFWIN
-476 DLSGPDIVYNLPFSL
+476 DLSSPDIIYHLPFSL
-491 PIYGDHI
+491 PVYGGHI
-498 AVLPLIMGI
+498 AVLPLIMGV

-548 YYTLFNVFTILQQKY
+548 YYTLFNVFTILQQKF

-569 PAK
+569 PAN

>member
-1 MTLYRLMD
+1 MD
-9 RNTIAAFLFIAII
+9 RNTITAFLFIAII

-27 LYLEIIT
+27 LYLEFIT
-34 PEKIKPPG
+34 PEKIKTR
-42 DNIQTSRRYEVLT
+42 DREIQTSSQYEIA
-55 ENTTEKIKTE
+55 TEKITEKIETE
-65 NVETRAG
+65 NAEEMAG
-72 RLYTVY
+72 DRYAVY
-78 DSPAEEKNITINSN
+78 DPPSEEKNITINSN

-99 SIGGGSIVSFRLKHH
+99 NIGGGSIVSFRLKHH

-125 DDKNKR
+125 DDNNKR
-131 SLYLS
+131 NLYLS
-136 FVSIDGDPI
+136 FVSIDGDLI

-151 ETDTSLRKIDVTE
+151 ETDASLKKIDVTE
-164 KSETIIFQQKVI
+164 KSETIVFQQKVV
-176 YNDQNYLIEKRLTF
+176 YNNQNYLIEKSLTF
-190 HPNSYSIDMF
+190 YPNSYIIDMF

-234 TWFGGY
+234 TYFGGY

-257 KDDPSYWGK
+257 KNDPTYWGK

-280 FVSALIPEDGTGPV
+280 FVSALIPETGTGPV
-294 EVNLGKARDNQ
+294 EVNLRKVNDNQ
-305 NVYSYKAHFQAKE
+305 NVYNYKAHFQANE
-318 PGSRLSLYLGP
+318 PGSKLSLYLGP

-343 SIMNFGIAPIRPI
+343 SMMNFGIAPIRPI

-374 GLVLVLFSVFVKILV
+374 GLVLVLFSILVKILV
-389 YPLTKKSYQSTK
+389 YPLTKKSYKSTK

-410 ADLKEKHKKDPTKLN
+410 AELKEKHKKDPTKLN
-425 KATMKLYKEHGVNPL
+425 KATMALYKEHGVNPL

-462 TIELRNAPFIFWIN
+462 TIELRNAPFVFWIN
-476 DLSGPDIVYNLPFSL
+476 DLSSPDIIYHLPFSL
-491 PIYGDHI
+491 PVYGGHI
-498 AVLPLIMGI
+498 AVLPLIMGV

-548 YYTLFNVFTILQQKY
+548 YYTLFNVFTILQQKF

-569 PAK
+569 PAN

>member
-1 MTLYRLMD
+1 MD
-9 RNTIAAFLFIAII
+9 RNTITAFLFIAII

-27 LYLEIIT
+27 LYLEFIT
-34 PEKIKPPG
+34 PEKIKTRDG
-42 DNIQTSRRYEVLT
+42 EIQTISQYEIA
-55 ENTTEKIKTE
+55 TEKITEKIETE
-65 NVETRAG
+65 NAEEMAG
-72 RLYTVY
+72 DPYAVY
-78 DSPAEEKNITINSN
+78 DPPSEEKNITINSN

-99 SIGGGSIVSFRLKHH
+99 TIGGGSIVSFRLKHH

-125 DDKNKR
+125 DDNNKR
-131 SLYLS
+131 NLYLS
-136 FVSIDGDPI
+136 FVSIDGDLI

-151 ETDTSLRKIDVTE
+151 ETDASLKKIDVTE
-164 KSETIIFQQKVI
+164 KSETIVFQQKVV
-176 YNDQNYLIEKRLTF
+176 YNNQNYLIKKSLTF
-190 HPNSYSIDMF
+190 YPNSYIIDMF

-234 TWFGGY
+234 TYFGGY

-257 KDDPSYWGK
+257 KNDPTYWGK

-280 FVSALIPEDGTGPV
+280 FVSALIPETGTGPV
-294 EVNLGKARDNQ
+294 EVNLGKVNDNQ
-305 NVYSYKAHFQAKE
+305 NVYNYKAHFQANE

-343 SIMNFGIAPIRPI
+343 SMMNFGIAPIRPI

-374 GLVLVLFSVFVKILV
+374 GLVLVLFSILVKILV
-389 YPLTKKSYQSTK
+389 YPLTKKSYKSTK

-410 ADLKEKHKKDPTKLN
+410 AELKEKHKKDPTKLN
-425 KATMKLYKEHGVNPL
+425 KATMALYKEHGVNPL

-462 TIELRNAPFIFWIN
+462 TIELRNAPFVFWIN
-476 DLSGPDIVYNLPFSL
+476 DLSSPDIIYHLPFSL
-491 PIYGDHI
+491 PVYGGHI

-548 YYTLFNVFTILQQKY
+548 YYTLFNVFTILQQKF

-569 PAK
+569 PAN

>member
-1 MTLYRLMD
+1 MD

-42 DNIQTSRRYEVLT
+42 DNIQTSSRYEILT
-55 ENTTEKIKTE
+55 ENTTEKIETE
-65 NVETRAG
+65 NAEAMAG
-72 RLYTVY
+72 RHYTVY

-200 LNLSELSD
+200 LDLSELSD

-280 FVSALIPEDGTGPV
+280 FVSALIPETGTGPV
-294 EVNLGKARDNQ
+294 EINLGKASDNQ
-305 NVYSYKAHFQAKE
+305 NVYSYKAHFQANE

-410 ADLKEKHKKDPTKLN
+410 AELKEKHKKDPTKLN

>member
-1 MTLYRLMD
+1 MD

-27 LYLEIIT
+27 LYLEVIT
-34 PEKIKPPG
+34 PEKIKTPG
-42 DNIQTSRRYEVLT
+42 SNRQTSRQHETVT
-55 ENTTEKIKTE
+55 EKTTEKLETE
-65 NVETRAG
+65 KAG
-72 RLYTVY
+72 DMASDQYAVY

-92 LYQAIIS
+92 LYQAKIS
-99 SIGGGSIVSFRLKHH
+99 TIGGGSIVSFRLKHH

-125 DDKNKR
+125 NDKNKR
-131 SLYLS
+131 NLYLS
-136 FVSIDGDPI
+136 FVSIDGDLI

-151 ETDTSLRKIDVTE
+151 ETDASLKKIDVTE
-164 KSETIIFQQKVI
+164 KSETIVFQQKVL

-190 HPNSYSIDMF
+190 HPNSYSIDLF

-208 IIHLGNYAVTW
+208 IIHLGSYAITW

-234 TWFGGY
+234 TYFGGY

-280 FVSALIPEDGTGPV
+280 FVSALIPETGTGPV
-294 EVNLGKARDNQ
+294 EVNLGKANDNQ
-305 NVYSYKAHFQAKE
+305 SVYNYKAHFQANE
-318 PGSRLSLYLGP
+318 PGSMVSLYLGP

-343 SIMNFGIAPIRPI
+343 SLMNFGFAPIRPI

-374 GLVLVLFSVFVKILV
+374 GLVLVLFSVLVKILV

-410 ADLKEKHKKDPTKLN
+410 AELKEKHKKDPTKLN
-425 KATMKLYKEHGVNPL
+425 KATMALYKEHGVNPL

-462 TIELRNAPFIFWIN
+462 TIELRNAPFVFWIN
-476 DLSGPDIVYNLPFSL
+476 DLSGPDIVYHLPFSL
-491 PIYGDHI
+491 PVYGGHI
-498 AVLPLIMGI
+498 AVLPLIMGV

-548 YYTLFNVFTILQQKY
+548 YYTLFNVFTILQQKF
-563 LTPSQQ
+563 LTPPQQ
-569 PAK
+569 PTK